1 MSAIGLGRLRRLDV
15 QTAEVIGKLAIG
27 GVICV
32 SGGRAIAGAGGGWV
46 ATASKRKMN
55 ETTI

>member
-1 MSAIGLGRLRRLDV
+1 MSAISLGRLRRLDV

-27 GVICV
+27 GVICI
-32 SGGRAIAGAGGGWV
+32 SGGRAIAGGGGRWI